1 MKDTVKVMVESD
13 FGFDTNILQQN
24 RGLFENAEIISED
37 VRQLTG
43 YTPDK
48 VVALDDGNN
57 VYIEYANNLE
67 RLMEDA
73 GYDVQEAI
81 DAVMAESHKMAVDP
95 YIILDESCIDRV
107 DIDALSKVVGYDHI
121 FRK

>member
-1 MKDTVKVMVESD
+1 MKDTVKIMAESD
-13 FGFDTNILQQN
+13 FGFDTNIMNQN
-24 RGLFENAEIISED
+24 RALFEGSEMISED

-48 VVALDDGNN
+48 VVALNDGNN

-73 GYDVQEAI
+73 GYDINEAI
-81 DAVMAESHKMAVDP
+81 DAVMAENHTMAIDP
-95 YIILDESCIDRV
+95 IIILDESCIDRV
-107 DIDALSKVVGYDHI
+107 DIDALASAVGADHI

>member
-24 RGLFENAEIISED
+24 RGLFESAEMISED

-48 VVALDDGNN
+48 VVALEDGNN

-73 GYDVQEAI
+73 GYDIQEAL
-81 DAVMAESHKMAVDP
+81 DAVLAENQKMAVDP
-95 YIILDESCIDRV
+95 YIILDESCIGKV
-107 DIDALSKVVGYDHI
+107 DIDALAKVVGYDHI

>member
-1 MKDTVKVMVESD
+1 MKDTVKIMVESD
-13 FGFDTNILQQN
+13 FGFDTNTLQQN
-24 RGLFENAEIISED
+24 RGLFESAEMISED

-73 GYDVQEAI
+73 GYDIQEAL
-81 DAVMAESHKMAVDP
+81 DAVLAEGHKMAVDP

-107 DIDALSKVVGYDHI
+107 DIDTLAKVVGADHI

>member
-24 RGLFENAEIISED
+24 RGLFESAEMISED

-48 VVALDDGNN
+48 VVALEDGNN

-73 GYDVQEAI
+73 GYDIQEAL
-81 DAVMAESHKMAVDP
+81 DAVLAEGQKMAVDP

-107 DIDALSKVVGYDHI
+107 DIDALAKVVGTDHI